1 MQKENWMALEKLN
14 NIGQRVLEML
24 NDIINKR
31 QALNYKGVAQGLI
44 ETYKTLDQYKRIEN
58 MTPDQE
64 KRLADANN
72 KAQKFFK
79 AIMNAMAFTNAELI
93 CFAYELRMQD
103 SADDLYTNFFLD

>member
-44 ETYKTLDQYKRIEN
+44 ETYKTLDQY
-58 MTPDQE
+58 
-64 KRLADANN
+64 
-72 KAQKFFK
+72 
-79 AIMNAMAFTNAELI
+79 
-93 CFAYELRMQD
+93 
-103 SADDLYTNFFLD
+103 